1 MLGLHLTGPVL
12 LETIL
17 LDAELCMSFQSI
29 FLNCR
34 AEDDMLQHF
43 ACDTGQG
50 DRLNYSLMDCSA
62 LLSSRLVRKVHP
74 TTESAGAFPTYFE
87 CFFKH

>member
-1 MLGLHLTGPVL
+1 
-12 LETIL
+12 
-17 LDAELCMSFQSI
+17 
-29 FLNCR
+29 
-34 AEDDMLQHF
+34 MLQHF

-74 TTESAGAFPTYFE
+74 SSQLVHSQRNFE

>member
-1 MLGLHLTGPVL
+1 
-12 LETIL
+12 
-17 LDAELCMSFQSI
+17 
-29 FLNCR
+29 
-34 AEDDMLQHF
+34 MLQHF

-74 TTESAGAFPTYFE
+74 STESAGAFQA
-87 CFFKH
+87 